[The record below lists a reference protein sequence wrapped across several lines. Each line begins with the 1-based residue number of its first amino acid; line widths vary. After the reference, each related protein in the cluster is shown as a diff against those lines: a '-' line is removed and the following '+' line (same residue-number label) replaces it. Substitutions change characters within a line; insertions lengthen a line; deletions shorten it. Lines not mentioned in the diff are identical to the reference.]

1 MYLLDTNHCSL
12 IILENPTTLQRLEEV
27 GETNI
32 ATTIIT
38 AGELI
43 YMAEN
48 STYREQNLTRI
59 NEFLEDI
66 RIYYIDEQTARIY
79 GKIKAALIKQ
89 FGPKPKTKR
98 KTTKTTELGF
108 DENDLWIAA
117 TAIRHQ
123 LTLVSADT
131 DFPRI
136 QTVIDLPLVNWRD
149 NYEW

>member
-12 IILENPTTLQRLEEV
+12 ILLNDQSIIQRIQQV
-27 GETNI
+27 GEANV

-48 STYREQNLTRI
+48 SAYREQNLNRI
-59 NEFLEDI
+59 DQFLEDI
-66 RIYYIDEQTARIY
+66 SVYDLDKNSSKIY
-79 GKIKAALIKQ
+79 GKIKADLIKQ
-89 FGPKPKTKR
+89 FGPKEKTKR
-98 KTTKTTELGF
+98 KTTQTKELGF

-117 TAIRHQ
+117 IAIRHR

-131 DFPRI
+131 DFSRI
-136 QTVIDLPLVNWRD
+136 KTVSDFFLENWR
-149 NYEW
+149 NN